1 MVQTP
6 DPAGSRQDKIQ
17 SMNIRSYI
25 KQETV
30 VLLLAVLIFFAGA
43 LTLNGFL
50 SASNLVALVRGVAL
64 LGILAIGMGIVVIG
78 RGIDLSVV
86 SILAISVA
94 CLLQLLNMSYSMPAA
109 LAIVLAGV
117 IVIGV
122 LNGFLVAYAEVPA
135 IFATLA
141 SGTFVYGI
149 GRSQWLSGDVVY
161 MADSQTT
168 FMAVGD
174 LKFLGIPAEIYFF
187 LGIAFIAFLALRFT
201 RLGRF
206 IYFMGDNF
214 AAARNMGIP
223 VRPVIVLQYVLSAL
237 IAFVAGVIM
246 AASLHAMNTRIVN
259 STLLYDVILV
269 VVIGGIGLSGGKGG
283 IRNVIVGTLL
293 IGIMLNAMTILDI
306 PDLYQK
312 LIKASFLLLAL
323 IADGFI
329 NPRDEQT
336 DQAGDI

>member
-1 MVQTP
+1 
-6 DPAGSRQDKIQ
+6 
-17 SMNIRSYI
+17 MNIRSHI
-25 KQETV
+25 RQETV
-30 VLLLAVLIFFAGA
+30 VLLLAVAIFIASSIF
-43 LTLNGFL
+43 LNGFIE
-50 SASNLVALVRGVAL
+50 ASNIVTLVRGVAL

-94 CLLQLLNMSYSMPAA
+94 CMLQLLNMSYSLPSA
-109 LAIVLAGV
+109 LAITLAGV
-117 IVIGV
+117 IVMGGI
-122 LNGFLVAYAEVPA
+122 NGFLVAYAEVPA

-161 MADSQTT
+161 MPDNQTG
-168 FMAVGD
+168 FMAMGE

-187 LGIAFIAFLALRFT
+187 LGIAFLAFLALRFT
-201 RLGRF
+201 RPGRF

-223 VRPVIVLQYVLSAL
+223 VRPVIVLQYIVSAL

-246 AASLHAMNTRIVN
+246 AASLHSMNTRIVN
-259 STLLYDVILV
+259 STLLYDIILV

-293 IGIMLNAMTILDI
+293 IGILLNAMTILDI

-312 LIKASFLLLAL
+312 LIKASFLLVAL